1 MYTYINTYIYIYIH
15 KYMYVGTIP
24 DGSGDVE
31 IFVPSYEANK
41 VHIFRL
47 TDTDDIAD

>member
-1 MYTYINTYIYIYIH
+1 MNICIYI
-15 KYMYVGTIP
+15 GTIP

-47 TDTDDIAD
+47 TDNDDLD